1 MTSFL
6 LVFVPSPEGVRIG
19 VETALTQLR
28 AMATESDLM
37 IDGPIKV
44 DGSIPSTEAER
55 FSKVAEL
62 LERAARS
69 RRIEEGLA
77 RAKAEGRRIGRPPS
91 ARPVTAAE
99 IVLARGKGRSWR
111 SIEAEYRIPVT
122 SARRYY
128 QNALLK
134 GEGDSASTKEAEHP

>member
-19 VETALTQLR
+19 AETALTQLR
-28 AMATESDLM
+28 AMATESDLI

-55 FSKVAEL
+55 FSRVAEL

-69 RRIEEGLA
+69 RRIGEGLA

-91 ARPVTAAE
+91 ARPGTAAE
-99 IVLARGKGRSWR
+99 IVLARGRGRSWR

-122 SARRYY
+122 SARRLY
-128 QNALLK
+128 QNELCKQTAHQ
-134 GEGDSASTKEAEHP
+134 ANRQEAKRS